1 MFMVDCS
8 GHTAQTEYSL
18 DALMTLRISYEFISI
33 MSVQFSTCGHWDIVL
48 MSIKMFPDKLFN

>member
-1 MFMVDCS
+1 MVDCS

-33 MSVQFSTCGHWDIVL
+33 MSVQFSTCGHWDIAL
-48 MSIKMFPDKLFN
+48 MSIKMSPDKLFN